1 MTDATMDAGAS
12 GKDKGDDKAK
22 SSNKKLIVIGGLVVL
37 LGCGAGGYF
46 FFLKPKPAATEHK
59 EEKKVTG
66 FLEIKELL
74 IGMAADTAQP
84 IVGPQRFMKL
94 HVMLEV
100 ADAKKIPALQALQ
113 PRIEDMFQIYLRE
126 LRPADLQGSAA
137 IFRLKEELLRRVN
150 LAVSPER
157 VDAVLIKELLLQ

>member
-1 MTDATMDAGAS
+1 MTDATLDGSSSAK
-12 GKDKGDDKAK
+12 GKADEKPKTG
-22 SSNKKLIVIGGLVVL
+22 SKLILIIGALVVL
-37 LGCGAGGYF
+37 LGGGAGAYF
-46 FFLKPKPAATEHK
+46 FMMAPKAAPAEHK

-84 IVGPQRFMKL
+84 SVGPQRFMKL

-113 PRIEDMFQIYLRE
+113 PRIEDMFQVYLRE

>member
-1 MTDATMDAGAS
+1 MTDATLDASAS
-12 GKDKGDDKAK
+12 ANGKNAEAPK
-22 SSNKKLIVIGGLVVL
+22 SGGKKLMIIAALAVL
-37 LGCGAGGYF
+37 LGGGAGGYF
-46 FFLKPKPAATEHK
+46 LFMAPKHAPAEHK

-74 IGMAADTAQP
+74 IGMAADTAQSN
-84 IVGPQRFMKL
+84 IGPQRFMKL

-100 ADAKKIPALQALQ
+100 SDAKKIPALQALQ
-113 PRIEDMFQIYLRE
+113 PRIEDMFQVYLRE

>member
-1 MTDATMDAGAS
+1 MTDATMEGAAS
-12 GKDKGDDKAK
+12 GKDKGAEKPK
-22 SSNKKLIVIGGLVVL
+22 SSSKMLMIIGALAVL
-37 LGCGAGGYF
+37 LGGGAGAYF
-46 FFLKPKPAATEHK
+46 FLFAPKAAPAEHK

-66 FLEIKELL
+66 FLEIKEML

-84 IVGPQRFMKL
+84 SVGPQRFMKL

-100 ADAKKIPALQALQ
+100 SDAKKVPALQALQ
-113 PRIEDMFQIYLRE
+113 PRIEDMFQVYLRE

>member
-1 MTDATMDAGAS
+1 MTDATADQAAS
-12 GKDKGDDKAK
+12 AQSKGEEKPKGGGKMI
-22 SSNKKLIVIGGLVVL
+22 LILGVLVVL
-37 LGCGAGGYF
+37 LGGGAGAYF
-46 FFLKPKPAATEHK
+46 FLMAPKAAPTEHK

-74 IGMAADTAQP
+74 IGMAADNSQP
-84 IVGPQRFMKL
+84 GVGMQRFMKL

-113 PRIEDMFQIYLRE
+113 PRIEDMFQVYLRE

-150 LAVSPER
+150 LAVSPEH

>member
-1 MTDATMDAGAS
+1 MTDATMDTGSSAN
-12 GKDKGDDKAK
+12 DKGAEKPK
-22 SSNKKLIVIGGLVVL
+22 SSSKKLIMIGGLVVL
-37 LGCGAGGYF
+37 LGGGAGGYF
-46 FFLKPKPAATEHK
+46 FFMAPKSSATEHK

-84 IVGPQRFMKL
+84 NIGPQRFMKL

-100 ADAKKIPALQALQ
+100 ADTKKIPILQALQ
-113 PRIEDMFQIYLRE
+113 PRIEDMFQVYLRE